1 MSDGPPVTGCW
12 LPLPPRRFKH
22 KSEWEWGMGNGECG
36 SVLPVFPVLFDMR
49 KFAQNLRFPI
59 NHTLFNILYE
69 SLTFVYL

>member
-1 MSDGPPVTGCW
+1 
-12 LPLPPRRFKH
+12 
-22 KSEWEWGMGNGECG
+22 MGNGECG